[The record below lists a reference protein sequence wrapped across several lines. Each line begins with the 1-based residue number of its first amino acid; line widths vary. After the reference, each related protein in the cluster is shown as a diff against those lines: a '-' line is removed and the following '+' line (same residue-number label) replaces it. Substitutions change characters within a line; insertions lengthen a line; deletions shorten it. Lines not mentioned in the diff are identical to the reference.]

1 MLLRNFISPI
11 VALAVCAISGCAI
24 QADRFERITPA
35 EAGYSPEKLDEL
47 AEYLESA
54 GSSSLLLVHD
64 GKVFFEWGDIYEK
77 HLIHSM
83 RKSLL
88 NGLYGVLYDK
98 GKLDLGAT
106 MASLGVQD
114 APARLNETELGA
126 TLDMVLKSRSGI
138 YLPATG
144 ESEWMKSMK
153 PGRGQYEPGVHY
165 YYNNWDFNAAGAL
178 FEQLS
183 GESIYDA
190 FEREIA
196 RPLGMLHYGNVV
208 TTIEEPHDGEI
219 PDVDGMYQVER
230 TASRFPAY
238 HFRMSAHDLALYG
251 QLFLNHGRWK
261 GEQIISSE
269 WIDRSTQ
276 PYSITSE
283 QFGLAY
289 GILWSVIM
297 GIEDDAG
304 RNSFY
309 HAGAGVHMLG
319 VYPKYRLV
327 LVHRVDT
334 EADETKFTADN
345 LYPII
350 SMIHG
355 ARVDLS
361 LPHE

>member
-1 MLLRNFISPI
+1 MVSTF
-11 VALAVCAISGCAI
+11 VALMICVISGCAV
-24 QADRFERITPA
+24 QADRFERVTPV

-47 AEYLESA
+47 AAYLESA

-77 HLIHSM
+77 RFIHSM

-88 NGLYGVLYDK
+88 NGLYGTLYDK
-98 GKLDLGAT
+98 GKIDLGAT
-106 MASLGVQD
+106 MASLGLQD
-114 APARLNETELGA
+114 APTRLNETELGA

-138 YLPATG
+138 YLPATA

-153 PGRGQYEPGVHY
+153 PERGQYAPGEHY

-183 GESIYDA
+183 GDRIYDA
-190 FEREIA
+190 FERDIA
-196 RPLGMLHYGNVV
+196 RPLGMLHYDNVV
-208 TTIEEPHDGEI
+208 TSIEEPYDGEI
-219 PDVDGMYQVER
+219 PDVDGMYQIEP

-251 QLFLNHGRWK
+251 QLFLDHGKWN
-261 GEQIISSE
+261 GEQIISTE

-276 PYSITSE
+276 PYSITNE

-289 GILWSVIM
+289 GMLWNVVL
-297 GIEDDAG
+297 GIEDDSG
-304 RNSFY
+304 RNAFY
-309 HAGAGVHMLG
+309 HTGAGVHMLG

-327 LVHRVDT
+327 LVHRVDS
-334 EADETKFTADN
+334 EADEMKFTADN

-350 SMIHG
+350 NMIHG
-355 ARVDLS
+355 ARIDLQQWGDQ
-361 LPHE
+361 